1 VHKEELLSKE
11 YAVVKER
18 LGAIV
23 EALVG
28 RVYQEEHACQTS
40 SFEE

>member
-23 EALVG
+23 KALVG
-28 RVYQEEHACQTS
+28 GVY
-40 SFEE
+40 